1 MKIHLL
7 AAEINCV
14 GMLCVYMCA
23 AAGGEASNLNV
34 QMELLKIRSTN
45 MRLEMD
51 ATMERCSGCAE

>member
-1 MKIHLL
+1 
-7 AAEINCV
+7 
-14 GMLCVYMCA
+14 MCA